1 MKAISIAS
9 IFLLL
14 LSCRDDIYYEGDFFY
29 LVNKGAQM
37 PVSVRGNIDSGILIL
52 FLHGGPGGTA
62 LQKVGLPAFVTLEKS
77 YGVVYWDQR
86 ASGSSQGNSKDE
98 YLSLAQFTEDLEKL
112 VDLIRFKYDTPT
124 IFLMGHSWGGC
135 LGTSYLTDSGRQEKI
150 RGWIEIDG
158 AHNNPKAD
166 SLSMAWITAY
176 ADEQIAS
183 HVDKPFWSFVKNWYI
198 DNPNFT
204 TDQLEHYAFVDK
216 ANGYIYDP
224 SLQPGSQ
231 KFPNYS
237 FAYIFDSPANVTAAL
252 TNYSNVI
259 EKFIVSDIDLTPQ
272 MKKITLPTLVIWGL
286 HDGIIPYPMATHAIN
301 ALGTVDSDKSL
312 VTLSSSAHNGFYEEP
327 EVFADAVITFIK
339 KYQ

>member
-1 MKAISIAS
+1 MKALSAS
-9 IFLLL
+9 LILLL
-14 LSCRDDIYYEGDFFY
+14 LISCRDDIYYQGDFFY

-37 PVSVRGNIDSGILIL
+37 PVSVRGNVTSGIFIL

-62 LQKVGLPAFVTLEKS
+62 LQKVGLPAFATLERS
-77 YGVVYWDQR
+77 YGMIYWDQR

-98 YLSLAQFTEDLEKL
+98 YLSLAQFTEDLDKL
-112 VDLIRFKYDTPT
+112 VDLVRFKYDNPK

-135 LGTSYLTDSGRQEKI
+135 LGTSYLSVSNRQEKI

-166 SLSMAWITAY
+166 SLSMEWVIAY
-176 ADEQIAS
+176 ANHKIAS
-183 HVDKPFWSFVKNWYI
+183 SLNVEFWSFVKKWYTN
-198 DNPNFT
+198 NPDFT
-204 TDQLEHYAFVDK
+204 TDQLEHYTFVDK
-216 ANGYIYDP
+216 ANGYIFDP
-224 SLQPGSQ
+224 SLQRGQ

-237 FAYIFDSPANVTAAL
+237 FNYIFDSPANLTAAL

-272 MKKITLPTLVIWGL
+272 MKNITLPTLVVWGL
-286 HDGIIPYPMATHAIN
+286 HDGIIPYPMAELTIN
-301 ALGTVDSDKSL
+301 ALGTPAPDKSL

-327 EVFADAVITFIK
+327 EVFTEAVEKFIE